1 MLDNI
6 INDIKSTALIVDD
19 NTKMRA
25 AIHKILK
32 QQLKNK
38 ISRIIE
44 CENGKDATELYN
56 KHKPEW
62 TIMDIKMPVMD
73 GLEASRTILKS
84 YPEAKIIILTQY
96 DDPGYYELAQKMG
109 IKAFV
114 LKENLSDLSIIIR
127 DMLYY

>member
-1 MLDNI
+1 MTNNF
-6 INDIKSTALIVDD
+6 INERTFTVLIVDD
-19 NTKMRA
+19 NIKMRA
-25 AIHKILK
+25 AIQKMLRV
-32 QQLKNK
+32 QLKNK
-38 ISRIIE
+38 ITRIIE
-44 CENGKDATELYN
+44 CENGKDAIELYVQR
-56 KHKPEW
+56 KPEW

-114 LKENLSDLSIIIR
+114 LKENLSDISIVIR
-127 DMLYY
+127 NIM

>member
-1 MLDNI
+1 MTNNF
-6 INDIKSTALIVDD
+6 INERTSTVLIVDD
-19 NTKMRA
+19 NIKMRA
-25 AIHKILK
+25 AIQKMLRV
-32 QQLKNK
+32 QLKNK
-38 ISRIIE
+38 ITRIIE
-44 CENGKDATELYN
+44 CENGKDAIELYVQR
-56 KHKPEW
+56 KPEW

-114 LKENLSDLSIIIR
+114 LKENLSDISIVIR
-127 DMLYY
+127 NIM

>member
-1 MLDNI
+1 MLNDI
-6 INDIKSTALIVDD
+6 INDVESTTLIVDD
-19 NTKMRA
+19 NIRMRA

-38 ISRIIE
+38 ISKIIE
-44 CENGKDATELYN
+44 CENGREATELYN

-73 GLEASRTILKS
+73 GLEASRNILKS
-84 YPEAKIIILTQY
+84 HPEAKIIILTQY
-96 DDPGYYELAQKMG
+96 DDPGYYELAQKIG

-114 LKENLSDLSIIIR
+114 LKENLSDISILMR
-127 DMLYY
+127 NML

>member
-1 MLDNI
+1 MTNNF
-6 INDIKSTALIVDD
+6 INERTFTVLIVDD
-19 NTKMRA
+19 NIKMRA
-25 AIHKILK
+25 AIQKMLRV
-32 QQLKNK
+32 QLKNK
-38 ISRIIE
+38 ITRIIE
-44 CENGKDATELYN
+44 CENGKDAIELYIQR
-56 KHKPEW
+56 KPEW

-114 LKENLSDLSIIIR
+114 LKENLSDISIVIR
-127 DMLYY
+127 NIM

>member
-1 MLDNI
+1 MLKDI
-6 INDIKSTALIVDD
+6 INDVESTTLIVDD
-19 NTKMRA
+19 NIRMRA

-38 ISRIIE
+38 ISKIIE
-44 CENGKDATELYN
+44 CENGREATELYN

-73 GLEASRTILKS
+73 GLEASRNILKS
-84 YPEAKIIILTQY
+84 HPEAKIIILTQY
-96 DDPGYYELAQKMG
+96 DDPGYYELAQKIG

-114 LKENLSDLSIIIR
+114 LKENLSDISILMR
-127 DMLYY
+127 NML

>member
-1 MLDNI
+1 MTNNF
-6 INDIKSTALIVDD
+6 INERTSTVLIVDD
-19 NTKMRA
+19 NIKMRA
-25 AIHKILK
+25 AIQKMLRV
-32 QQLKNK
+32 QLKNK
-38 ISRIIE
+38 ITRIIE
-44 CENGKDATELYN
+44 CENGKDAIELYVQR
-56 KHKPEW
+56 KPEW

-114 LKENLSDLSIIIR
+114 LKENLSDISTLIR
-127 DMLYY
+127 NLL

>member
-1 MLDNI
+1 MTNNF
-6 INDIKSTALIVDD
+6 INERTFTVLIVDD
-19 NTKMRA
+19 NIKMRA
-25 AIHKILK
+25 AIQKMLRV
-32 QQLKNK
+32 QLKNK
-38 ISRIIE
+38 ITRIIE
-44 CENGKDATELYN
+44 CENGKDAIELYVQR
-56 KHKPEW
+56 KPEW

-114 LKENLSDLSIIIR
+114 LKENLSDISTLIR
-127 DMLYY
+127 NLL

>member
-1 MLDNI
+1 MTNNF
-6 INDIKSTALIVDD
+6 INERTFTVLIVDD
-19 NTKMRA
+19 NIKMRA
-25 AIHKILK
+25 AIQKMLRV
-32 QQLKNK
+32 QLKNK
-38 ISRIIE
+38 ITRIIE
-44 CENGKDATELYN
+44 CENGKDAIELYVQR
-56 KHKPEW
+56 KPEW

-114 LKENLSDLSIIIR
+114 LKENLSDITTLIR
-127 DMLYY
+127 NIL